1 MFIWGVKPT
10 CHVSNTLKQFQQTR
24 KQQQTHRER
33 RVAAY
38 VIWNMLIK
46 RHRLT
51 RVLCLDR
58 GRAEV
63 ITTRVDCR
71 VYTFT
76 LHRTEQPLL
85 HPSIH
90 MFWRTQHRTCVFSRM
105 QRVVHVMWKQAV
117 ELLRD
122 QTGFK
127 QNNVKTMMWDARLLW
142 ITVNVYLNTGRRH
155 LKPLPAD
162 IQPQPLQRRQGRDTM
177 SPRDE
182 RLNKGCQT

>member
-10 CHVSNTLKQFQQTR
+10 CHVSNTPKQFQQTR

-63 ITTRVDCR
+63 ITTRVE
-71 VYTFT
+71 FT
-76 LHRTEQPLL
+76 HSHCTEQNS
-85 HPSIH
+85 HFSIRPS
-90 MFWRTQHRTCVFSRM
+90 TCSEEPSTEPAFSRT

-117 ELLRD
+117 ELLPD

-127 QNNVKTMMWDARLLW
+127 QNNVKTMMWDALLLW